1 MKTNEGITCSFRVF
15 AGTLALLALILL
27 FTSCGGSK
35 SEQGQP
41 PGAGSTAE
49 RVVPIQ
55 AQAVSPAPFT
65 AMLLLTGTIKAVEDV
80 IVSTE
85 EGGVLKQ
92 WKFQKGDAVKRG
104 DVLAVFNDD
113 IIRPMYESA
122 DAQYRIAE
130 MNYSKQQKV
139 FEEAGISEIQ
149 VLTSQYQRDAARAQ
163 AELAKARL
171 DRTRMKTTISGILD
185 ERRYNEGELAPPGAP
200 VARVVNLDQVKL
212 LVSVPE
218 NYAGAVRTGTSVE
231 VNVTALPGETF
242 KGHVTFVSA
251 SVQPDNRTVTVEALL
266 RNTTRKLKPDMIAR
280 AKIVESVQRQS
291 ILVDESL
298 VQQVDQRTMIV
309 YVLESGKARRR
320 TVTLGSRNDSKVE
333 IVSGLK
339 SGDMLI
345 TSGTQNLYDGVPVE
359 VKQ

>member
-1 MKTNEGITCSFRVF
+1 MTRSLSVL
-15 AGTLALLALILL
+15 AGTLTLPVVILL

-35 SEQGQP
+35 SEQGKP
-41 PGAGSTAE
+41 PVGGSTAE

-55 AQAVSPAPFT
+55 VQGVSPAPFT
-65 AMLLLTGTIKAVEDV
+65 ATLLLTGTIKAVEDV

-92 WKFQKGDAVKRG
+92 WKFQKGDAVKKG

-122 DAQYRIAE
+122 HAQYRIAE
-130 MNYSKQQKV
+130 TNYSRQQKV
-139 FEEAGISEIQ
+139 FEDAGISEIQ
-149 VLTSQYQRDAARAQ
+149 VLTSQYQRDGARAQ
-163 AELAKARL
+163 AELARARL
-171 DRTRMKTTISGILD
+171 ERTRVKTTINGILD
-185 ERRYNEGELAPPGAP
+185 DRRYNEGELAPPGAP

-212 LVSVPE
+212 QVSVPE
-218 NYAGAVRTGTSVE
+218 NYAGAVRRGTSVE
-231 VNVTALPGETF
+231 VAVTALPGEIF
-242 KGHVTFVSA
+242 KGQVTFVSS
-251 SVQPDNRTVTVEALL
+251 SVQPDNRTVMVEALL
-266 RNTTRKLKPDMIAR
+266 RNTSRKLKPDMIAR
-280 AKIVESVQRQS
+280 AKIVESIQRQA

-298 VQQVDQRTMIV
+298 VQQVDQRTMVV

-345 TSGTQNLYDGVPVE
+345 TSGTQNLYDGVAVE

>member
-1 MKTNEGITCSFRVF
+1 MIRSLSVL
-15 AGTLALLALILL
+15 AGTLTLPAVILL

-35 SEQGQP
+35 SEQGKP
-41 PGAGSTAE
+41 PVAGSTAE

-55 AQAVSPAPFT
+55 VQGVSPAPFT
-65 AMLLLTGTIKAVEDV
+65 ATLLLTGTIKAVEDV

-92 WKFQKGDAVKRG
+92 WKFQKGDAVKKG

-122 DAQYRIAE
+122 HAQYRIAE
-130 MNYSKQQKV
+130 TNYSRQQKV
-139 FEEAGISEIQ
+139 FEDAGISEIQ
-149 VLTSQYQRDAARAQ
+149 VLTSQYQRDGARAQ
-163 AELAKARL
+163 AELARARL
-171 DRTRMKTTISGILD
+171 ERTRVKTTINGILD
-185 ERRYNEGELAPPGAP
+185 DRRYNEGELAPPGAP

-212 LVSVPE
+212 QVSVPE
-218 NYAGAVRTGTSVE
+218 NYAGAVRRGTSVE
-231 VNVTALPGETF
+231 VTVTALPGETF
-242 KGHVTFVSA
+242 KGQVTFVSA
-251 SVQPDNRTVTVEALL
+251 SVQPDNRTVMVEALL
-266 RNTTRKLKPDMIAR
+266 RNTSRKLKPDMIAR
-280 AKIVESVQRQS
+280 AKIVESIQRQA

-298 VQQVDQRTMIV
+298 VQQVDQRTMVV

-333 IVSGLK
+333 IVTGLK

-345 TSGTQNLYDGVPVE
+345 TSGTQNLYDGVAVE